1 MFHDNQLML
10 QMFCIVDEHKK
21 MVAEK
26 AEERGFSASQPERVV
41 VSAELRHL
49 QFEENKE
56 THEGGPEEL
65 LSDGFPADFG
75 HTSRLQQLLDCK
87 CLLCGT
93 VILLQRL

>member
-1 MFHDNQLML
+1 MF
-10 QMFCIVDEHKK
+10 IVDEHKK

-26 AEERGFSASQPERVV
+26 VEERGFSASQPERVV

-49 QFEENKE
+49 QFEE

-87 CLLCGT
+87 CLLCCT
-93 VILLQRL
+93 VTLQRL